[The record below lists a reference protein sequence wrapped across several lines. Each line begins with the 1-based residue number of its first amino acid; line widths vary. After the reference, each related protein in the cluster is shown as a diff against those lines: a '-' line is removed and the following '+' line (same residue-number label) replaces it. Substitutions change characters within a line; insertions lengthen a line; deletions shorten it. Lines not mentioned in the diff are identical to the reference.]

1 MTTERD
7 QALFSTDRGY
17 PDSPLESDSQE
28 TTNSPYLVVEQ
39 AADHLRVSKNYLD
52 KLRVSGKGP
61 RFVRLGRRK
70 VLYRKS
76 DLDKWVEERIYAS
89 TTQYES

>member
-1 MTTERD
+1 MTTKRD
-7 QALFSTDRGY
+7 QALFSTGLGY
-17 PDSPLESDSQE
+17 PNSPIESDTQE

-39 AADHLRVSKNYLD
+39 AADYLRVSKNYLD

-61 RFVRLGRRK
+61 RFVRLGRR
-70 VLYRKS
+70 YRKS

>member
-39 AADHLRVSKNYLD
+39 AADYLRVSKNYLD